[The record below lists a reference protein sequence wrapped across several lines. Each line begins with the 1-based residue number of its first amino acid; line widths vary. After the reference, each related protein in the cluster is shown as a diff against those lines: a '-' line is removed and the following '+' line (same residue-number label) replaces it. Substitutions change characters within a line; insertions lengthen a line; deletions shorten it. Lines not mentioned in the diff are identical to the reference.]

1 MANSRCSIPGLETG
15 SSLRKEF
22 STRTKA
28 LAFQRANGKCDECGI
43 RLQPGRIAYDHV
55 VPDGL
60 NGDTGID
67 NCAVLCVACHKQ
79 KTRGDVGNIAK
90 AKRREA
96 RHIGAHKSRNP
107 LPGGKLSKWKRKIT
121 GEVVRR

>member
-1 MANSRCSIPGLETG
+1 V
-15 SSLRKEF
+15 RKEF

-43 RLQPGRIAYDHV
+43 RLQPGKIAFDHII
-55 VPDGL
+55 PDGL
-60 NGDTGID
+60 TGVND
-67 NCAVLCVACHKQ
+67 LGNCNVLCIPCHKR
-79 KTRGDVGNIAK
+79 KTVSDVGNIAK

-96 RHIGAHKSRNP
+96 RNIGANKSRNP